1 MREHG
6 TRAKYVVEKCRCE
19 PCTKA
24 NRDYAL
30 QRDRHKRRVA
40 FGIEEHQPAFI
51 DATEARDH
59 LRWLSKVGIGKRRVS
74 QITGISVSAIEEL
87 RKGNRTKCRPKTAA
101 KILGVG
107 RSKASDGAFIDA
119 KQTWRLI
126 NDLLEHGWTKE
137 AIAKAIGSKAQR
149 PSLQLQ
155 PNRVRAKSARAIE
168 QLHQREMFRIVE
180 DRRIAAERRNH
191 YRQLARKA
199 A

>member
-1 MREHG
+1 MRDHG

-19 PCTKA
+19 PCTNA
-24 NRDYAL
+24 NRTYQR
-30 QRDRHKRRVA
+30 QRDRQARRVRYG
-40 FGIEEHQPAFI
+40 FEEPTPAFI
-51 DATEARDH
+51 DATEAREH
-59 LRWLSKVGIGKRRVS
+59 LLWLSKVGIGKRRVS
-74 QITGISVSAIEEL
+74 QLTGISVSAIEEL
-87 RKGNRTKCRPKTAA
+87 RKGNRTKCRPQTAD

-155 PNRVRAKSARAIE
+155 PNKVRAKSARAIE
-168 QLHQREMFRIVE
+168 QLHQREMFRIIE
-180 DRRIAAERRNH
+180 DRRIATERRNH
-191 YRQLARKA
+191 YRQLAREA